1 MADSP
6 VSTAEEAAAAAAVNK
21 STTQEATTATTTAS
35 SETTKV
41 DRAAVIHS
49 CEPEFMPNVSKR
61 VEIKNGI
68 PDYIGF
74 DVPKGRPRDSNIL
87 VRTDTCNR
95 LKNI

>member
-6 VSTAEEAAAAAAVNK
+6 VSAAEEAAAAAAVNR
-21 STTQEATTATTTAS
+21 STTQEATTTAS

-41 DRAAVIHS
+41 DRAAVVHS
-49 CEPEFMPNVSKR
+49 CEPEFIPNVSKR